1 MKKRNFIYLI
11 LLLVYLG
18 LVTWLCFGHFDGL
31 PKVQKDFFGIPVD
44 KVVHFLMFLPFPFL
58 SFKTFD
64 YLAKKPWQAVLASLV
79 IFAVGCAIL
88 TLYAGAELPQ
98 DIEACYDLV
107 GRCSGLIALK
117 NGAVAEQG
125 TFSELMEQKGYF
137 YSLYTVSQAA

>member
-31 PKVQKDFFGIPVD
+31 PKVQKGFFGIPVD
-44 KVVHFLMFLPFPFL
+44 KVIHFLMFLPFPFL

-79 IFAVGCAIL
+79 IFTVGC
-88 TLYAGAELPQ
+88 
-98 DIEACYDLV
+98 
-107 GRCSGLIALK
+107 LIAAATEIGQSHTAYRSGDPNDFLADILAL
-117 NGAVAEQG
+117 GIASVVTLAI
-125 TFSELMEQKGYF
+125 
-137 YSLYTVSQAA
+137 SLACSRKR

>member
-79 IFAVGCAIL
+79 IFAVGCAIAAGTEIGQSKTAYRSGDPNDFL
-88 TLYAGAELPQ
+88 ADILALGIASIVTLAISL
-98 DIEACYDLV
+98 ACS
-107 GRCSGLIALK
+107 RK
-117 NGAVAEQG
+117 H
-125 TFSELMEQKGYF
+125 
-137 YSLYTVSQAA
+137 

>member
-31 PKVQKDFFGIPVD
+31 PKVQQGFLGIPVD
-44 KVVHFLMFLPFPFL
+44 KVIHFLMFLPFPFL

-79 IFAVGCAIL
+79 IFTVGC
-88 TLYAGAELPQ
+88 
-98 DIEACYDLV
+98 
-107 GRCSGLIALK
+107 LIAAATEIGQSHTAYRSGDPNDFLADILAL
-117 NGAVAEQG
+117 GIASVVTLAI
-125 TFSELMEQKGYF
+125 
-137 YSLYTVSQAA
+137 SLACSRKR